1 MIKKFNLFVIIIFFL
16 SSCGYSPIFSK
27 NKYSN
32 LSILSIESTGNS
44 EINNYI
50 KSGLKN
56 YLKKNLSSEGFL
68 IFIKTDFLKKT
79 LAKDRT
85 GKITDVKLTVK
96 LNLEYKTNN
105 SSNETTSITFSE
117 SFNMKINEN
126 NFDQRSYEKNIKK
139 NIAQILTNKI
149 IRHLSVI
156 K

>member
-27 NKYSN
+27 NKNSN

-56 YLKKNLSSEGFL
+56 YHQKDLSREGFL
-68 IFIKTDFLKKT
+68 VFIKSDFLKKT

-96 LNLEYKTNN
+96 LDLEYKINN
-105 SSNETTSITFSE
+105 SNNEKDLITFSE

-126 NFDQRSYEKNIKK
+126 NFDQRRYEKNIKK
-139 NIAQILTNKI
+139 NIAQILIDKI
-149 IRHLSVI
+149 IGHLSVI